1 MLPRS
6 ASTAA
11 RVSGAR
17 ARQAKAL
24 SWPVEPVSPA
34 LRRWLKA
41 PGSLTARLRAL
52 GAVHVEVMSQGTRRL
67 WPAER
72 RLLGQPS
79 GHVREVI
86 LCLDGQPVVWARS
99 ITSRQALKGPWKAL
113 KGLGSR
119 PLAELLFSHARV
131 RRGRLARHPWRHGG
145 PEQARARRD
154 WQRVGRRLPAALPGQ
169 APGWARQSVFWH
181 HGMPLRVMESFAP
194 PMQRRHTP

>member
-6 ASTAA
+6 VSH
-11 RVSGAR
+11 VSGAR
-17 ARQAKAL
+17 ARQARAV
-24 SWPVEPVSPA
+24 SWPVQPVSPA

-52 GAVHVEVMSQGTRRL
+52 GTVHVEVMSQGTQRL

-72 RLLGQPS
+72 RLLKQAS

-99 ITSRQALKGPWKAL
+99 VTSQRALKGPWKAL

-131 RRGRLARHPWRHGG
+131 RRGRLTQHAWRRAG

-154 WQRVGRRLPAALPGQ
+154 WHRVDRRRPSASPGSP
-169 APGWARQSVFWH
+169 PGWARQSVFWH
-181 HGMPLRVMESFAP
+181 HGLPLRVMESFSP
-194 PMQRRHTP
+194 GMRRRYTL